1 MVGGVVKHM
10 KIFLFTL
17 VSLIIFSFSGKAEY
31 GMISGNANGLVF
43 LFNTETG
50 EVWSCGDRTC
60 NRVAIDIED
69 IKKELKFKGYSKKPI
84 RDEGVVF
91 N

>member
-1 MVGGVVKHM
+1 M

-17 VSLIIFSFSGKAEY
+17 VSLIIFSFSGKAELAPY

-43 LFNTETG
+43 LFNMETG
-50 EVWSCGDRTC
+50 EVWSCGTKTC
-60 NRVAIDIED
+60 NRVAIDTED
-69 IKKELKFKGYSKKPI
+69 IKKELKSKGYSKKPK
-84 RDEGVVF
+84 RDNGVVF

>member
-1 MVGGVVKHM
+1 M
-10 KIFLFTL
+10 KIFLFSL

-50 EVWSCGDRTC
+50 EVWSCGTKAC
-60 NRVAIDIED
+60 NRVAIDTED
-69 IKKELKFKGYSKKPI
+69 IKKEFKSQGYSKKPI
-84 RDEGVVF
+84 KDKGVVF

>member
-1 MVGGVVKHM
+1 M

-31 GMISGNANGLVF
+31 GMISANGFFF

-50 EVWSCGDRTC
+50 EVWSCGIETC
-60 NRVAIDIED
+60 SRVAIDIED

>member
-1 MVGGVVKHM
+1 MVKHM

-31 GMISGNANGLVF
+31 GMISANGFFF

-50 EVWSCGDRTC
+50 EVWACGTSRC
-60 NRVAIDIED
+60 SRVAIDTED
-69 IKKELKFKGYSKKPI
+69 IKKELKSQGYSKKPI
-84 RDEGVVF
+84 KDKGVVF